1 MTRSLMLAL
10 ATLMLT
16 FLQPIR
22 AQNFLVL
29 ADVHLNVN
37 STTAYARPGDE
48 TSLPMLYNVI
58 DEAKKEI

>member
-1 MTRSLMLAL
+1 MLAL

-37 STTAYARPGDE
+37 STTAYAHPGDE